1 MASISTYPPPAYAA
15 PSYPVH
21 VEAVSQPVASR
32 WLWLVKWLL
41 AIPHYFVLVFLWI
54 AFTAVSVI
62 AFFAIL
68 FTGRYPRGL
77 FEFNVGVL
85 RWSWRVAYY
94 SYGALATDRYP
105 PFTLN
110 EVDDYPAHLR
120 VDYPE
125 HLSRGLVLV
134 KWWLLAI
141 PHYIV
146 TGIFVGSGVW
156 AVREANN
163 PQNWQWV
170 WGGGLIGILVLVAA
184 VVLLVTGTYPRTVY
198 DLLLGVNRWV
208 LRVAAYV
215 SLMTDEY
222 PPFRLDMGGPEPS
235 PALLM
240 PTGPTAPGYSATAT
254 SGTPAADAPTGAPQ
268 EGTFDRAVGPPAS
281 SAAGPPPTTS
291 GPGPG
296 PGSGPVQTYGQVQQP
311 PGQQQPPPSSVQ
323 QRWTTGRV
331 VGLVVGI
338 LVLLLGFGLI
348 SAGTAG
354 LIADRNVRDG
364 GYLVGPTQRMT
375 SPGYAVVSED
385 VIINTPGV
393 TERLPENIVGR
404 LRITVTPLDQTRPVF
419 VGVASLADADRYLAG
434 VTRTT
439 GWSGSN
445 DNGVLQQGTSPA
457 APPQSAGIWDTQ
469 ASGLGRQNIMWTP
482 RSGDWSLVVMNAD
495 ASAGVANNI
504 RFDATVPW
512 LRTLGFVALG
522 IGVLFLAGGAVLI
535 AVVATRASRGSQAPG
550 SGSPSGQTQPTNT
563 EPTNTGGATH

>member
-1 MASISTYPPPAYAA
+1 LM
-15 PSYPVH
+15 
-21 VEAVSQPVASR
+21 
-32 WLWLVKWLL
+32 
-41 AIPHYFVLVFLWI
+41 FLWI

-141 PHYIV
+141 PHYII

-163 PQNWQWV
+163 AQNWQWV

-184 VVLLVTGTYPRTVY
+184 VALLVTGTYPRTVY

-222 PPFRLDMGGPEPS
+222 PPFRLDMGGQEPDA
-235 PALLM
+235 ALLM
-240 PTGPTAPGYSATAT
+240 PAGPTS
-254 SGTPAADAPTGAPQ
+254 PTGTY
-268 EGTFDRAVGPPAS
+268 EGATFDRAVGPPATP
-281 SAAGPPPTTS
+281 AAGPPPTS
-291 GPGPG
+291 GPGPAVG
-296 PGSGPVQTYGQVQQP
+296 PAQNAPAPTQQAPGPAPQGPVQQP
-311 PGQQQPPPSSVQ
+311 PGQLPPAQQPPIQQPSVQQPSVQ

-331 VGLVVGI
+331 VSLVVGI
-338 LVLLLGFGLI
+338 LVLLLGFGLVI
-348 SAGTAG
+348 GGTAA
-354 LIADRNVRDG
+354 LIADRSVRDG
-364 GYLVGPTQRMT
+364 GYLIGPTQRMT

-393 TERLPENIVGR
+393 TERLPQNVIGNMRV
-404 LRITVTPLDQTRPVF
+404 TVTPLDPTRPVF
-419 VGVASLADADRYLAG
+419 VGVASLADANQYLAG

-439 GWSGSN
+439 GWSGTT
-445 DNGVLQQGTSPA
+445 DNGVLQQGTGPA
-457 APPQSAGIWDTQ
+457 TPPQSAGIWDAS
-469 ASGLGRQNIMWTP
+469 ASGIGRQSIVWTP

-495 ASAGVANNI
+495 ASAGVTSNI
-504 RFDATVPW
+504 RFDATLPW
-512 LRTLGFVALG
+512 LGTLGGVALG
-522 IGVLFLAGGAVLI
+522 IGVLFLAGGAILV
-535 AVVATRASRGSQAPG
+535 AVAATRASRGAPAPG
-550 SGSPSGQTQPTNT
+550 SGSSGSTNT
-563 EPTNTGGATH
+563 DGATH